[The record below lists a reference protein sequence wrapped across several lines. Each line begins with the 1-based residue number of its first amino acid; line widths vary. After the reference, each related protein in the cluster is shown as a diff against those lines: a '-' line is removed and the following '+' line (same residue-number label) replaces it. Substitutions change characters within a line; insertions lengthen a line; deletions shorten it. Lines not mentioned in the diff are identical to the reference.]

1 MVFEEIYK
9 KYYLELKRFSIQLYP
24 DSQEIDD
31 FIQDVFYSL
40 YKGTSDCSEIENP
53 RAWLYK
59 AMLNKIRSNY
69 RTTQN
74 HQQKEQE
81 IIYKSESSFDLNECL
96 EQKEKKRIVFEII
109 EALDKRDK
117 ELIILY
123 YDGFSYSEI
132 AEIIGIKTSSVG
144 TTLLR
149 VIEKIKNSLKN
160 QYHEMFE

>member
-9 KYYLELKRFSIQLYP
+9 KYYPELKRFTIQLYS
-24 DSQEIDD
+24 DSEEVDD

-40 YKGTSDCSEIENP
+40 YKITLDCSEIENP

-59 AMLNKIRSNY
+59 AMLNKIRSKY
-69 RTTQN
+69 KTSQN
-74 HQQKEQE
+74 HQQKDQE
-81 IIYKSESSFDLNECL
+81 MIYKTESCFDLNEDL

-109 EALDKRDK
+109 ETLDKRDK

-132 AEIIGIKTSSVG
+132 AEIIGIKTSSIG